1 MSRRGKREGFSLLE
15 MIVAIALLGLAV
27 TGLIAMIGSSLAG
40 AAMTREYARAA
51 MLAKTRM
58 NELLTMRPIPLGTA
72 LRGSFDEA
80 SGWEAAAE
88 PVLAYGMS
96 ATGSQLVR
104 VDLKIW
110 WESGGERKSVD
121 FEGYRRV
128 RVR

>member
-1 MSRRGKREGFSLLE
+1 MRLRGERTGFSLLE

-27 TGLIAMIGSSLAG
+27 TGLISMLSSSLAG

-58 NELLTMRPIPLGTA
+58 NELLTMRPIPLETP

-80 SGWEAAAE
+80 SGWEAAAA
-88 PVLAYGMS
+88 PVFAYGTS

-104 VDLKIW
+104 IDLKIW
-110 WESGGERKSVD
+110 WESGAGRKSVD